1 MFNRQACLT
10 SEKHPLEIKKSLLSD
25 RLPPRACL
33 IQVQACGL
41 CHTDLHLQDNGYIL
55 GTDVDGKQQIL
66 RFTERGVSYPLTPG
80 HEIVGKVYQLGAAVD
95 PCTARVG
102 DTVLVY
108 PWIGCGTCD
117 RCLAGNENLCDRN
130 EAKDIG
136 FDIPGGFADF
146 VLVPDAKYLIRLNS
160 QEIANP
166 SLLAVL
172 ACSGITSMAAL
183 KAAQKVQPKYL
194 GIVGCGGL
202 GMMAVQLASILLPET
217 TIICVDIDDSK
228 LTAARKGGAHY
239 VFNSKNLQVADAIKG
254 VCYHGNGA
262 DCMIDFVGS
271 STTFQLCLN
280 SLRKHGKIV
289 SVGLMGGSY
298 NLLLPL
304 LPLQALQIEGVLTG
318 SFAELMEL
326 VQLVQTKRLNLEH
339 VVTKVFKLEEINRAF
354 DELRS
359 GQIIGRC
366 IIVP

>member
-172 ACSGITSMAAL
+172 ACRYFSSSLEDIFDPMPESNQDFSCIRL
-183 KAAQKVQPKYL
+183 RL
-194 GIVGCGGL
+194 GYYINGRPESCPEGATEVFGNSWLRRVGN
-202 GMMAVQLASILLPET
+202 
-217 TIICVDIDDSK
+217 D
-228 LTAARKGGAHY
+228 GGATRLH
-239 VFNSKNLQVADAIKG
+239 
-254 VCYHGNGA
+254 
-262 DCMIDFVGS
+262 
-271 STTFQLCLN
+271 
-280 SLRKHGKIV
+280 SLTRNNN
-289 SVGLMGGSY
+289 Y
-298 NLLLPL
+298 
-304 LPLQALQIEGVLTG
+304 
-318 SFAELMEL
+318 
-326 VQLVQTKRLNLEH
+326 
-339 VVTKVFKLEEINRAF
+339 
-354 DELRS
+354 LR
-359 GQIIGRC
+359 
-366 IIVP
+366 